1 MANGPSEE
9 FADFDSIKVDEED
22 NNDFD
27 VEQEFEEDNDIG
39 HDFEESDTD
48 PSLSDSID
56 DLVDDDEFDNSKIDT
71 PAKESFLKKHKGLLI
86 FMGVGATVVFGG
98 IFALMP
104 SSPTQ
109 KQPQK
114 QVSNFNN
121 NAQTQNDPVSQPTD
135 NGFVGNAQNN
145 MDANSQLPQP
155 VQPVQTT
162 IVKGLDEEDVL
173 NLVEPMGRQINALI
187 DAVSQQNE
195 YIQTLPTKV
204 DEVSSSLSDEN
215 LSIIKGA
222 IDTGLK
228 RTEDS
233 FKEDTAQLRIEIEAL
248 AKKIQKLETKPAQ
261 EQRRQ
266 MTMVTSIEG
275 KVRVQIDGTD
285 EIQEIVNGS
294 VLRGYGKVDKVG
306 PWGCLYLEGG
316 GTYEPTRASCAPQN

>member
-1 MANGPSEE
+1 
-9 FADFDSIKVDEED
+9 
-22 NNDFD
+22 
-27 VEQEFEEDNDIG
+27 
-39 HDFEESDTD
+39 
-48 PSLSDSID
+48 
-56 DLVDDDEFDNSKIDT
+56 
-71 PAKESFLKKHKGLLI
+71 
-86 FMGVGATVVFGG
+86 
-98 IFALMP
+98 
-104 SSPTQ
+104 
-109 KQPQK
+109 
-114 QVSNFNN
+114 VSNFNN